1 MQNFQQRL
9 WCVCPQTLF
18 ESLWRK
24 MDENNPFSSL
34 RLHLHRNKSQGKMMR
49 LFFLCLKMSS
59 DDCLNELWLTLLIT
73 LNRILGMF
81 LPFTLAALKSSV
93 CASSFLP
100 WFISQ
105 QADSGRRKNVYYQ
118 LADQEDKLQDLPVFD
133 EICNT
138 RKQHESNW
146 IEKQND
152 CGKKNETFDGPV
164 DSIPGG

>member
-1 MQNFQQRL
+1 
-9 WCVCPQTLF
+9 
-18 ESLWRK
+18 

-34 RLHLHRNKSQGKMMR
+34 RLHLHWNKSQGKMMR

-146 IEKQND
+146 IENQND
-152 CGKKNETFDGPV
+152 CGKKMKPLMAQSTQFLVGKGGFFTLMFLFNHIKN
-164 DSIPGG
+164 DSRH